1 MTATNNDRRKPGCS
15 AAAGSGCGSIFA
27 GFSKKTSTFMRVVCF
42 IAAAAF
48 LFCFSGCKNNNND
61 KNGVPNDKTAA
72 VASIGDETVSYAL
85 YTAAFDSYLSY
96 MEQMGYD
103 PVSNE
108 EELQKFRDWVLEYLV
123 KDMVVLYRAKEEG
136 FKLSDEQIAESDAQA
151 ETELK
156 EIYDEY
162 MKTAKESNAKDDSKT
177 VQQYF
182 DAAIAELS
190 EYYTGK
196 TMTYDEYC
204 EEYKLELRNTALIEA
219 YKDYVCKDFS
229 VTDADIADWYEKQLK
244 SDKELYASNPGQYKD
259 NEEYF
264 EKYCGIY
271 DDAAPALVVPEGY
284 SRIMDIVVI
293 PEGELGDDYKK
304 KNEQLDSLREECTS
318 LLFTDALN
326 GDGANSERIAQLIS
340 DYKTLQAECDEMYNK
355 FIEPY
360 RAKIDKAFAELEG
373 GADFAQVMLKYT
385 ENEYVAGS
393 DSYGGCE
400 TFRTKGQLIS
410 TKHSSSKGDWSS
422 TVKEIYSL
430 LKPGEYSDVFTD
442 TDGSLHIIY
451 RGADETPGEVKL
463 ADVID
468 KVTAIV
474 KATSDTEAW
483 DELLDTW
490 MDDADIVY
498 DKDLIASVGKTY
510 VKE

>member
-1 MTATNNDRRKPGCS
+1 MKITTANCLRGKG
-15 AAAGSGCGSIFA
+15 ASILP
-27 GFSKKTSTFMRVVCF
+27 RLVCLF
-42 IAAAAF
+42 VAAAF
-48 LFCFSGCKNNNND
+48 LVCLTGCKKTKTD
-61 KNGVPNDKTAA
+61 GGVPSDKTVA

-96 MEQMGYD
+96 MEQMGYN
-103 PVSNE
+103 PVSSD
-108 EELQKFRDWVLEYLV
+108 EELQQFRDWVLEYLV
-123 KDMVVLYRAKEEG
+123 KDMVVLYQAKKED

-162 MKTAKESNAKDDSKT
+162 MKAAEESNAEDDSMT

-182 DAAIAELS
+182 DAAIAELA
-190 EYYTGK
+190 EYYTGR

-219 YKDYVCKDFS
+219 YKDYVCKDFT
-229 VTDADIADWYEKQLK
+229 VTDADIADWYEKQLQ
-244 SDKELYASNPGQYKD
+244 SDKELFDAQPEQYKES
-259 NEEYF
+259 EEYF
-264 EKYCGIY
+264 EKYSGVY
-271 DDAAPALVVPEGY
+271 DDAVPALFVPEGY
-284 SRIMDIVVI
+284 SRIMDIVIV
-293 PEGELGDDYKK
+293 PEGELSDEYKEK
-304 KNEQLDSLREECTS
+304 SAKLDSLREECTS

-326 GDGANSERIAQLIS
+326 GDEANSERIAKLIS
-340 DYKTLQAECDEMYNK
+340 DYKALQAECDEMYNK

-360 RAKIDKAFAELEG
+360 RTKINKAFAELED
-373 GADFAQVMLKYT
+373 GADFAEVMIKYT

-393 DSYGGCE
+393 DSYEGCE

-410 TKHSSSKGDWSS
+410 TKHSASKGDWSA
-422 TVKEIYSL
+422 TVKEIYAL

-468 KVTAIV
+468 KVTAAV
-474 KATSDTEAW
+474 KATSDSEAW
-483 DELLDTW
+483 DELLDSW
-490 MDDADIVY
+490 ADDADIVY
-498 DKDLIASVGKTY
+498 NRELIDTVGSSTK
-510 VKE
+510 K

>member
-162 MKTAKESNAKDDSKT
+162 MKTAEESNAKDDSKT

-259 NEEYF
+259 NEE
-264 EKYCGIY
+264 
-271 DDAAPALVVPEGY
+271 L
-284 SRIMDIVVI
+284 
-293 PEGELGDDYKK
+293 
-304 KNEQLDSLREECTS
+304 SL
-318 LLFTDALN
+318 
-326 GDGANSERIAQLIS
+326 I
-340 DYKTLQAECDEMYNK
+340 
-355 FIEPY
+355 
-360 RAKIDKAFAELEG
+360 
-373 GADFAQVMLKYT
+373 
-385 ENEYVAGS
+385 
-393 DSYGGCE
+393 
-400 TFRTKGQLIS
+400 
-410 TKHSSSKGDWSS
+410 
-422 TVKEIYSL
+422 
-430 LKPGEYSDVFTD
+430 
-442 TDGSLHIIY
+442 HI
-451 RGADETPGEVKL
+451 
-463 ADVID
+463 
-468 KVTAIV
+468 
-474 KATSDTEAW
+474 
-483 DELLDTW
+483 
-490 MDDADIVY
+490 
-498 DKDLIASVGKTY
+498 
-510 VKE
+510 

>member
-1 MTATNNDRRKPGCS
+1 
-15 AAAGSGCGSIFA
+15 
-27 GFSKKTSTFMRVVCF
+27 MRVVCF

-48 LFCFSGCKNNNND
+48 LFCFSGCKKNKD

-162 MKTAKESNAKDDSKT
+162 MKTAEESNAKDDSKT

-244 SDKELYASNPGQYKD
+244 SDKELYASNPG
-259 NEEYF
+259 
-264 EKYCGIY
+264 
-271 DDAAPALVVPEGY
+271 
-284 SRIMDIVVI
+284 
-293 PEGELGDDYKK
+293 
-304 KNEQLDSLREECTS
+304 
-318 LLFTDALN
+318 
-326 GDGANSERIAQLIS
+326 
-340 DYKTLQAECDEMYNK
+340 
-355 FIEPY
+355 
-360 RAKIDKAFAELEG
+360 
-373 GADFAQVMLKYT
+373 
-385 ENEYVAGS
+385 
-393 DSYGGCE
+393 
-400 TFRTKGQLIS
+400 
-410 TKHSSSKGDWSS
+410 
-422 TVKEIYSL
+422 
-430 LKPGEYSDVFTD
+430 
-442 TDGSLHIIY
+442 
-451 RGADETPGEVKL
+451 
-463 ADVID
+463 
-468 KVTAIV
+468 
-474 KATSDTEAW
+474 
-483 DELLDTW
+483 
-490 MDDADIVY
+490 
-498 DKDLIASVGKTY
+498 
-510 VKE
+510 

>member
-27 GFSKKTSTFMRVVCF
+27 GLSKKTSTFMRVVCF

-162 MKTAKESNAKDDSKT
+162 MKTAEESNAKDDSKT

-219 YKDYVCKDFS
+219 YKEYVCKDF
-229 VTDADIADWYEKQLK
+229 
-244 SDKELYASNPGQYKD
+244 P
-259 NEEYF
+259 
-264 EKYCGIY
+264 
-271 DDAAPALVVPEGY
+271 
-284 SRIMDIVVI
+284 
-293 PEGELGDDYKK
+293 
-304 KNEQLDSLREECTS
+304 
-318 LLFTDALN
+318 
-326 GDGANSERIAQLIS
+326 
-340 DYKTLQAECDEMYNK
+340 
-355 FIEPY
+355 
-360 RAKIDKAFAELEG
+360 
-373 GADFAQVMLKYT
+373 
-385 ENEYVAGS
+385 
-393 DSYGGCE
+393 
-400 TFRTKGQLIS
+400 
-410 TKHSSSKGDWSS
+410 
-422 TVKEIYSL
+422 
-430 LKPGEYSDVFTD
+430 
-442 TDGSLHIIY
+442 
-451 RGADETPGEVKL
+451 
-463 ADVID
+463 
-468 KVTAIV
+468 
-474 KATSDTEAW
+474 
-483 DELLDTW
+483 
-490 MDDADIVY
+490 
-498 DKDLIASVGKTY
+498 
-510 VKE
+510 